1 MTEANN
7 HMRWF
12 EDHADHYEE
21 LATYAADFGQRLID
35 FADPAPATRL
45 LDVGAGR
52 GAAARAAVARGCV
65 VTAIDVTPAMVRRLA
80 ADVPEIIVRQM
91 DVTRLGFPRGS
102 FDTVVAADVV
112 EILEDPAAAVAE
124 MRRVLAPGGTVALSV
139 NGARGRWEWLTRLA
153 QEFWP
158 APAPDPVADAA
169 TPADPAA
176 LLAEAGFIELTQRQ
190 VAAAVQVPGPSA
202 LWELLES
209 QMSMA
214 AVETLPTR
222 RAAEFRRRFWAG
234 AEHMHAHGGIILDHN
249 AILHRAITPA

>member
-153 QEFWP
+153 QEFW
-158 APAPDPVADAA
+158 
-169 TPADPAA
+169 
-176 LLAEAGFIELTQRQ
+176 
-190 VAAAVQVPGPSA
+190 
-202 LWELLES
+202 
-209 QMSMA
+209 
-214 AVETLPTR
+214 
-222 RAAEFRRRFWAG
+222 
-234 AEHMHAHGGIILDHN
+234 
-249 AILHRAITPA
+249 